1 MRANRNSASHE
12 RNGVLRPSHFPYYPR
27 SRTSS
32 RPGYTYQQMQKSAFY
47 HLQDER
53 SLFMTRP
60 VYLYDTLTRSKRLFQ
75 PLNPPRV
82 TIYSCGPTVYKDIHI
97 GNLRTFL
104 MTDWVRR
111 VLEYNGYNVYLVRNI
126 TDVGHLQNDTEERGE
141 DKIEYEARVTG
152 RSAYEI
158 AAQYTRQ
165 YEEDSAEVNILPPHL
180 SPRATDHIP
189 EMQSMTRQLIE
200 RGLAYVTD
208 GNVYYN
214 VSSFPAYGKLSGNT
228 VERLRAGA
236 SGRVDLEVAEDKRAP
251 EDFALWKHGEQS
263 RQMNWE
269 SPWGVGFPGWHIECS
284 AMATKY
290 LGEQFDI
297 HTGGVDLIFP
307 HHEDEIAQSQGVSGK
322 SPVRFW
328 IHGEFLDLG
337 NAKMARSKG
346 NVILVQTLK
355 DQGIDPMAYRYL
367 LLTASYRSKLNF
379 TEESIAAAQNGLNN
393 LHADIAE
400 LPLSEAQASWSPEAQ
415 RVRDE
420 FHTAI
425 NDDLDLPTALSI
437 TREVART
444 SKIEPGERR
453 RLILDFDRVLGL
465 RLDTVQPRAP
475 RELSEEVLALVQQRD
490 SARAARNWQE
500 SDRIRDRLKALG
512 FEVRDTAKGTELV

>member
-1 MRANRNSASHE
+1 
-12 RNGVLRPSHFPYYPR
+12 
-27 SRTSS
+27 
-32 RPGYTYQQMQKSAFY
+32 
-47 HLQDER
+47 
-53 SLFMTRP
+53 MTRP

-307 HHEDEIAQSQGVSGK
+307 HHEDEIAQSQGVSKRG
-322 SPVRFW
+322 R
-328 IHGEFLDLG
+328 
-337 NAKMARSKG
+337 
-346 NVILVQTLK
+346 
-355 DQGIDPMAYRYL
+355 DQDVALPGQCDP
-367 LLTASYRSKLNF
+367 
-379 TEESIAAAQNGLNN
+379 AAPFERMGL
-393 LHADIAE
+393 
-400 LPLSEAQASWSPEAQ
+400 
-415 RVRDE
+415 
-420 FHTAI
+420 
-425 NDDLDLPTALSI
+425 
-437 TREVART
+437 
-444 SKIEPGERR
+444 
-453 RLILDFDRVLGL
+453 
-465 RLDTVQPRAP
+465 
-475 RELSEEVLALVQQRD
+475 
-490 SARAARNWQE
+490 
-500 SDRIRDRLKALG
+500 
-512 FEVRDTAKGTELV
+512 